1 MSYAFINQS
10 VGKNGKNGKQDV
22 MSIQI
27 RLNRWIMEGKLPSV
41 PMLAV
46 DGGCGGQTRTAIGA
60 FQKLY
65 LGMNNPDCRVDPGGK
80 TLDALF
86 QSLIPPQ
93 ASREAYEAWLKA
105 QATASQ
111 KPPLPDVDL
120 QDEEEK
126 PYWEKR
132 GMFWFGAGVKIGG
145 MVGPGGYD
153 WLLATMY
160 NLEAPSSNK
169 FILRASTRRAGW
181 GAGGG
186 AGAVIVFVTGI
197 YSPND
202 LNKIRFE
209 DWDWSLAIAGKW
221 SGLLKW
227 AAKAPA
233 LKALVNSARVAKYA
247 DYDLI
252 SKAASIVK
260 ASMDGYGLKPDRTE
274 PSFVAMDIPIGG
286 VGMEAAYYRGIT
298 SFTVSDVH
306 LD

>member
-10 VGKNGKNGKQDV
+10 VGKNGRNVKEDV

-27 RLNRWIMEGKLPSV
+27 RLNRWIMEGKLPNV

-46 DGGCGGQTRTAIGA
+46 DGNCGGQTRKAIGA

-65 LGMNNPDCRVDPGGK
+65 VGMNIPDCRVDPGGR
-80 TLDALF
+80 TLEQLF
-86 QSLIPPQ
+86 HSLISPQ

-105 QATASQ
+105 QAAASQ
-111 KPPLPDVDL
+111 KPPMPDVDL
-120 QDEEEK
+120 TDEEA

-132 GMFWFGAGVKIGG
+132 GMFWFGAGVKVGG

-160 NLEAPSSNK
+160 NLEAPSGNK
-169 FILRASTRRAGW
+169 FILRANTRRTGW

-186 AGAVIVFVTGI
+186 AGAVIAFVTGI
-197 YSPND
+197 YSPGD
-202 LNKIRFE
+202 LNKIRLV

-227 AAKAPA
+227 AARAPA
-233 LKALVNSARVAKYA
+233 LRALANSARVAQYA

-252 SKAASIVK
+252 SKAASLVK
-260 ASMDGYGLKPDRTE
+260 SSVDGFGLKTDSTE
-274 PSFVAMDIPIGG
+274 PSFVAMDIPVGG
-286 VGMEAAYYRGIT
+286 VGMEAAYYRGLT
-298 SFTVSDVH
+298 SFAVSDVH